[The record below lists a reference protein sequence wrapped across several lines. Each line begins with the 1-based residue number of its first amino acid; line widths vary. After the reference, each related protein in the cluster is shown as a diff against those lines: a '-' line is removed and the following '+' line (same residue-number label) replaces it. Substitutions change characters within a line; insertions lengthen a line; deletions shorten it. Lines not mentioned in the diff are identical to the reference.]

1 MAKKEMQEMLRAA
14 AILSVASLIAKIL
27 SAFYRVPYQNLV
39 GDEGFYVYQQI
50 YPFYGLA
57 MTLSLSGLPIFLSKL
72 MQEKKDEMEREK
84 LFKTLFP
91 IIFWA
96 SGFLF
101 LLLFLGAPLLARLM
115 GDQQLAPLIQVVA
128 FMYLLTCPLA
138 FLRGNF
144 QGIPWMTPT
153 ALSQIGEQFLRVA
166 IIVLAALLFQQFSLS
181 LYATG
186 MIAFCGGFFGGLLA
200 WGVLRYE
207 NRRTTANFRLNIN
220 KSWFFFPKK
229 AALQLIGPR
238 LLKEGS
244 LIFIYSGLLLFY
256 QLADS
261 FFVKVALE
269 KGGFSDLQA
278 KIEKGIYDRG
288 QPFVQ
293 LGLVIALALAST
305 FFPMLT
311 RHFIKG
317 RKMVFQQYAL
327 MFLRLTT
334 TLASCATVG
343 LWLVLPF
350 MNYGLF
356 KDNKGQMPLSLFC
369 GAIFLVAVI
378 QAYENI
384 LQSQNFFGVPLKAAL
399 LGISVKFLTTSF
411 LTHHLLTVGTSL
423 STLLGLF
430 CTLFYLRYH
439 NDHVLKKYYQTFG
452 FSFKLGGLLSTLVLI
467 LGVYQRIFYP
477 FATKSRFLALLLGL
491 GGVILGG
498 VWVLWASVT
507 LNVFTL
513 REWLLLPYGK
523 QIWRFFQRSK

>member
-1 MAKKEMQEMLRAA
+1 MAKNEMQEMLRAA

-72 MQEKKDEMEREK
+72 MQEKKDEVEKER

-91 IIFWA
+91 LIFWL
-96 SGFLF
+96 SVGLF
-101 LLLFLGAPLLARLM
+101 FLLFLTAPFLATLM
-115 GDQQLAPLIQVVA
+115 GDLQLAPLIRVVA
-128 FMYLLTCPLA
+128 FMYLLTAPLA

-153 ALSQIGEQFLRVA
+153 ALSQIGEQFLRVS
-166 IIVLAALLFQQFSLS
+166 IIVLAAIFFQSFSLS
-181 LYATG
+181 LYETG

-200 WGVLRYE
+200 WGILRYE
-207 NRRTTANFRLNIN
+207 NRRTTDNFRLKVK
-220 KSWFFFPKK
+220 KSWFTLPKK
-229 AALQLIGPR
+229 EVLKPLGKR
-238 LLKEGS
+238 LVKEGG
-244 LIFIYSGLLLFY
+244 LVFIYSGLLLFY

-269 KGGFSDLQA
+269 KGGLPDLQA

-293 LGLVIALALAST
+293 LGLVMALALAST

-317 RKMVFQQYAL
+317 RKVVFQQYAL

-334 TLASCATVG
+334 TIASCATVG

-356 KDNKGQMPLSLFC
+356 KDNAGQLPLSLFC
-369 GAIFLVAVI
+369 GGIFLVALV

-384 LQSQNFFGVPLKAAL
+384 LQSQNYYEVPLKAAL
-399 LGISVKFLTTSF
+399 LGIGVKFLTTSF
-411 LTHHLLTVGTSL
+411 LTQRYLTVGTSL

-430 CTLFYLRYH
+430 VTLLYLRH
-439 NDHVLKKYYQTFG
+439 RSEPALKHYYQTYRF
-452 FSFKLGGLLSTLVLI
+452 FPKLLGLLGTLTLI
-467 LGVYQRIFYP
+467 LGVYQQVFYTV
-477 FATKSRFLALLLGL
+477 ALQSRFLALLLGL
-491 GGVILGG
+491 GGVFLGII
-498 VWVLWASVT
+498 WVLWASVS
-507 LNVFTL
+507 LNLFTL
-513 REWLLLPYGK
+513 REWLLIPYGK
-523 QIWRFFQRSK
+523 QIWRFFRRLK